1 MTKQTPFEKKMRTAK
16 RKKLMN
22 NESEKEKEKKYLR

>member
-1 MTKQTPFEKKMRTAK
+1 MTKQTPFEKKMRNAK

-22 NESEKEKEKKYLR
+22 NESEKEKEKKYL